1 MNPHNSSKSND
12 DLKGDK
18 NKKLSQ
24 TSLSNNTNN
33 TNKSNNK
40 NKSSYYYN
48 KGRYNKQN
56 QQNQENQYNPYFYQY
71 YPMYNQDMYYPT
83 YNPNF
88 SNYNYPSNF
97 YNGQNYHNNNYKR
110 KRDKAKQF
118 NSVNSTK
125 PQSEEDTLQSMLS
138 EIIKTIIDED
148 KPNSI
153 NQTTFPS
160 NSKSVIKNITIR
172 KINGSSSNTN
182 DYNMFS
188 GPTIFNTN
196 SLDLSNPSSLLS
208 KIQTQPQPVEEF
220 ILDVTKEYEEL
231 DLKLDSLESLIE
243 LGKTY
248 NPESAHKFS
257 INLKRLNELIPVLS
271 KLKSMVGMEGVKKS
285 IVNQIVY
292 FMSSF
297 ESNENMLHTVIAGPP
312 GTGKTMLGKII
323 GEIYWKLGII
333 KGSGLNISNSDTPY
347 PFKIARRSDLIGQY
361 LGQTALKTQKAIDEA
376 EGGVLFIDEAY
387 SLGSGS
393 SEKSDIYSKECID
406 TLNLNLTEKKKNFV
420 CVIAG
425 YPENLE
431 RDFFSV
437 NPGLKRRFP
446 FTYTIDK
453 YSADELGDIFTIMMA
468 DGTWSYDS
476 DDVLP
481 NLKKFLENSYEKFPN
496 FGGDMETLLFNVKIA
511 HGLRVVGKHPLKRKK
526 LTFLDIENGF
536 KLYEV
541 SKKPKEGSTLPKHLW
556 GLYS

>member
-1 MNPHNSSKSND
+1 MNPHNSSKSNN

-18 NKKLSQ
+18 KVSQNSLPNKP
-24 TSLSNNTNN
+24 
-33 TNKSNNK
+33 NKSNKYNYNK
-40 NKSSYYYN
+40 N
-48 KGRYNKQN
+48 RYT
-56 QQNQENQYNPYFYQY
+56 QQDQYNPYYYQY
-71 YPMYNQDMYYPT
+71 YPIYQDMYYPT
-83 YNPNF
+83 YNPNC
-88 SNYNYPSNF
+88 SNYNYPGNF
-97 YNGQNYHNNNYKR
+97 YNGQYHRKNNYKR
-110 KRDKAKQF
+110 KRDKAKLF
-118 NSVNSTK
+118 NSPNSLNLSNSTK
-125 PQSEEDTLQSMLS
+125 PQSDDDALQSMLS
-138 EIIKTIIDED
+138 EIVKTIIDED
-148 KPNSI
+148 KTSST
-153 NQTTFPS
+153 NQSTFVNNNKP
-160 NSKSVIKNITIR
+160 VIKNITIR
-172 KINGSSSNTN
+172 KINGSNTNTN

-188 GPTIFNTN
+188 GPTLFNSN
-196 SLDLSNPSSLLS
+196 SIDWTNPSLT
-208 KIQTQPQPVEEF
+208 QTKVQTQPVEEF

-231 DLKLDSLESLIE
+231 DLKLDSLDALIE

-257 INLKRLNELIPVLS
+257 INLKRLHELIPVLS

-333 KGSGLNISNSDTPY
+333 KGSQSLPSLNTSDTPY

-393 SEKSDIYSKECID
+393 AEKSDIYSKECID

-453 YSADELGDIFTIMMA
+453 YSADELGDIFTIMM
-468 DGTWSYDS
+468 GDS
-476 DDVLP
+476 SWFYESDEVLP
-481 NLKKFLENSYEKFPN
+481 KLKQFLETSYEKFPN

-526 LTFLDIENGF
+526 LTFVDIENGF

-541 SKKPKEGSTLPKHLW
+541 AKKPKESSTLPKHLW